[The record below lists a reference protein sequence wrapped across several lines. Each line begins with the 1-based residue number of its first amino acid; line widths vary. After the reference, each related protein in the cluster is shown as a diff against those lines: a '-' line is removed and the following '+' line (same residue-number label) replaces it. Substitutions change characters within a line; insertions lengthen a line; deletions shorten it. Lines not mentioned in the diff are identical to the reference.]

1 MKRINVISVFLFSL
15 CISACTG
22 GNKQKAD
29 DYIIVDVTANYPKKE
44 FTLQDLMD
52 VEYIPLE
59 TTDTFTT
66 QGVVKAIG
74 KNLILITNRNM
85 DGDIFIYERTTGKGQ
100 RKINRRGQGP
110 EEYSQINSIILDE
123 EHYEMFIV
131 DYPARKILVYDLEG
145 NFKRD

>member
-1 MKRINVISVFLFSL
+1 MKRINVISAFLFSL

-44 FTLQDLMD
+44 FTLQYLMD

-85 DGDIFIYERTTGKGQ
+85 DGDIFVYKQTSGK
-100 RKINRRGQGP
+100 RCS
-110 EEYSQINSIILDE
+110 Y
-123 EHYEMFIV
+123 
-131 DYPARKILVYDLEG
+131 
-145 NFKRD
+145 